1 MQYPQSSLAG
11 FTLIYVLGII
21 LGMVIAVSKVF
32 SNEILL
38 IEGLS
43 HLLIL
48 VIWGFFL
55 IPQSLK
61 EEAGNRIQ
69 TAGYLHTL
77 IGFASALILL
87 GETAFDQE
95 ALNEILYP
103 LGSALSTSIVGWLLG
118 GEISSLGENYEKKI
132 VRSEFQQLIDEIQAF
147 TGAIQEIHT
156 TYLSTMTQ
164 VYRSYRQLQDEQE
177 TLLREHQNSQQKIME
192 ETQNFH
198 DYLLKT
204 NNEASQQLNQLF
216 KQSIDCL
223 ESLDSLMARITEEMK
238 YLEPV
243 LDSFSQLKTNS
254 DLATNNLAEVAQA
267 SRRTAQY
274 LNESRA
280 LMTELENLLEYITTV
295 KNSEC

>member
-11 FTLIYVLGII
+11 FTFIYVLGIL
-21 LGMVIAVSKVF
+21 LGMVIAISQVF
-32 SNEILL
+32 STEILL

-43 HLLIL
+43 HLFIL
-48 VIWGFFL
+48 VIWGFFFL
-55 IPQSLK
+55 PQSQK

-87 GETAFDQE
+87 GSSAFNQGE
-95 ALNEILYP
+95 LNAILYP

-118 GEISSLGENYEKKI
+118 GEISSLGENYEKKR
-132 VRSEFQQLIDEIQAF
+132 VKSEFQQLIDEIQEF
-147 TGAIQEIHT
+147 TGAIQEVHS

-164 VYRSYRQLQDEQE
+164 VYRSYRQLQEEQE
-177 TLLREHQNSQQKIME
+177 NLLRQHQDLQSRIME

-198 DYLLKT
+198 YNLFTT
-204 NNEASQQLNQLF
+204 NTEATQELNQLF
-216 KQSIDCL
+216 TQSSERLQEL
-223 ESLDSLMARITEEMK
+223 ETLVARTTEEMK
-238 YLEPV
+238 HLDPL
-243 LDSFSQLKTNS
+243 LDSFSQLKNNS

-274 LNESRA
+274 LNESQA
-280 LMTELENLLEYITTV
+280 LMRELEKLLDYITTV
-295 KNSEC
+295 KTS

>member
-1 MQYPQSSLAG
+1 MQSSQSSLAG
-11 FTLIYVLGII
+11 FTFIYVLGII
-21 LGMVIAVSKVF
+21 GGMILAISQVF
-32 SNEILL
+32 SAEILL

-55 IPQSLK
+55 IPNSQK

-87 GETAFDQE
+87 GNNTFDQE
-95 ALNEILYP
+95 QLNEVLYP

-132 VRSEFQQLIDEIQAF
+132 VRSEYQQLITEIQEF

-156 TYLSTMTQ
+156 AYLSTMTE
-164 VYRSYRQLQDEQE
+164 VYRSYRQLQNEQE
-177 TLLREHQNSQQKIME
+177 NLLRQHQDIQYKIME

-198 DYLLKT
+198 NQLLNT
-204 NNEASQQLNQLF
+204 NTQASQEINQLLNQSTDKL
-216 KQSIDCL
+216 QEL
-223 ESLDSLMARITEEMK
+223 GTVVARVTEEMK
-238 YLEPV
+238 GLQPV

-254 DLATNNLAEVAQA
+254 DLATTNLAEVAQA

-280 LMTELENLLEYITTV
+280 LMTELERLLDYIGSL
-295 KNSEC
+295 KQP

>member
-11 FTLIYVLGII
+11 FTFIYVVGII
-21 LGMVIAVSKVF
+21 LGMVIAISQFF

-38 IEGLS
+38 IQGLS

-48 VIWGFFL
+48 VIWGFFF

-87 GETAFDQE
+87 GNSAFDQG
-95 ALNEILYP
+95 ALNEVLYP

-132 VRSEFQQLIDEIQAF
+132 VRSEFQRLIDEIKEF
-147 TGAIQEIHT
+147 TGAIQEIHS

-164 VYRSYRQLQDEQE
+164 VYRSYRQLQEEQE
-177 TLLREHQNSQQKIME
+177 RLLRQHQEIQQQIME
-192 ETQNFH
+192 ETQVFH
-198 DYLLKT
+198 ENLLKT
-204 NNEASQQLNQLF
+204 NNQASKELNQLF
-216 KQSIDCL
+216 TQSTERLQAL
-223 ESLDSLMARITEEMK
+223 ETLIAQITEEMK
-238 YLEPV
+238 HLEPV
-243 LDSFSQLKTNS
+243 LDSFSQLKSNS
-254 DLATNNLAEVAQA
+254 DLATTNLAEVAQA

-280 LMTELENLLEYITTV
+280 LMTELENLLEYIARV
-295 KNSEC
+295 KNS

>member
-1 MQYPQSSLAG
+1 MQYSQSSLAG
-11 FTLIYVLGII
+11 FTFIYILGII
-21 LGMVIAVSKVF
+21 LGMILAISQEF
-32 SNEILL
+32 STEILL

-48 VIWGFFL
+48 VVWGFFL
-55 IPQSLK
+55 IPQSQK

-87 GETAFDQE
+87 GSSGFDQE
-95 ALNEILYP
+95 QLNQVLYP
-103 LGSALSTSIVGWLLG
+103 LGSALSTSIIGWLLG
-118 GEISSLGENYEKKI
+118 GELSSLGEKYEQKFVK
-132 VRSEFQQLIDEIQAF
+132 SEFQQLINEIKEF
-147 TGAIQEIHT
+147 TGAIQEIHHS
-156 TYLSTMTQ
+156 YLSTMTQ

-177 TLLREHQNSQQKIME
+177 NLLRQHQEIQYKIME

-198 DYLLKT
+198 NQILTT
-204 NNEASQQLNQLF
+204 NTAASREIHQLF
-216 KQSIDCL
+216 TQSTQHLQAL
-223 ESLDSLMARITEEMK
+223 ESLLSQTTKEMK
-238 YLEPV
+238 SLEPV

-254 DLATNNLAEVAQA
+254 DLATNNLGEVAQA

-280 LMTELENLLEYITTV
+280 LITELEKLLEHITSL
-295 KNSEC
+295 KSS

>member
-11 FTLIYVLGII
+11 FTFIYVVGII
-21 LGMVIAVSKVF
+21 LGMVIAISQSF
-32 SNEILL
+32 STEILL

-55 IPQSLK
+55 LPQALK

-77 IGFASALILL
+77 IGFSSALILL
-87 GETAFDQE
+87 GNSAFDQGQ
-95 ALNEILYP
+95 LNEILYP

-118 GEISSLGENYEKKI
+118 GEISSLGEKYEQKL
-132 VRSEFQQLIDEIQAF
+132 VRSEFQQLIDEIKEF
-147 TGAIQEIHT
+147 TGAIQEVHS
-156 TYLSTMTQ
+156 TYLSTITQ
-164 VYRSYRQLQDEQE
+164 VYRSYRQLQEEQE
-177 TLLREHQNSQQKIME
+177 TLLRQHQDIQYKIME

-198 DYLLKT
+198 NKLLNT
-204 NNEASQQLNQLF
+204 NSQASQELNQLF
-216 KQSIDCL
+216 QQSTERLQDL
-223 ESLDSLMARITEEMK
+223 ETVIARITEEMK
-238 YLEPV
+238 GLEPL
-243 LDSFSQLKTNS
+243 LDSFSQLKSNS
-254 DLATNNLAEVAQA
+254 DLATTNVAEVAQA

-295 KNSEC
+295 KNS

>member
-11 FTLIYVLGII
+11 FTFIYVLGII
-21 LGMVIAVSKVF
+21 LGMITAISQIF
-32 SNEILL
+32 PTEILL

-48 VIWGFFL
+48 VVWGFFF

-77 IGFASALILL
+77 VGFASALILL
-87 GETAFDQE
+87 GSTDFDQGQ
-95 ALNEILYP
+95 LNQVLYP

-132 VRSEFQQLIDEIQAF
+132 VRSEFQQLVDEIKEF

-156 TYLSTMTQ
+156 AYLSTMTQ

-177 TLLREHQNSQQKIME
+177 NLLKKHQEIQHQIME

-198 DYLLKT
+198 QELVHT
-204 NNEASQQLNQLF
+204 NRQATQELHQLF
-216 KQSIDCL
+216 AQSTDKLQEL
-223 ESLDSLMARITEEMK
+223 EKLLSQTTQDMK
-238 YLEPV
+238 MLEPV
-243 LDSFSQLKTNS
+243 LDSFSQLKSNS
-254 DLATNNLAEVAQA
+254 DLATNNLSEVAQA

-274 LNESRA
+274 LNESRS
-280 LMTELENLLEYITTV
+280 LMTELENLLEYIATV
-295 KNSEC
+295 KNS

>member
-1 MQYPQSSLAG
+1 MQPSQSSLAG
-11 FTLIYVLGII
+11 FTFIYVLGII
-21 LGMVIAVSKVF
+21 GGMILAISQVF
-32 SNEILL
+32 SAEILL

-48 VIWGFFL
+48 VVWGFFL
-55 IPQSLK
+55 IPNSQK

-87 GETAFDQE
+87 GSNSFNQE
-95 ALNEILYP
+95 QLNEVLYP

-118 GEISSLGENYEKKI
+118 GEISSLGENHEKKI
-132 VRSEFQQLIDEIQAF
+132 VRSEFQQLLEEIKEF

-156 TYLSTMTQ
+156 AYLSTMTD
-164 VYRSYRQLQDEQE
+164 VYRSYRQLQDIQY
-177 TLLREHQNSQQKIME
+177 KIME

-198 DYLLKT
+198 NQLLNT
-204 NNEASQQLNQLF
+204 NTQASQEINQLLH
-216 KQSIDCL
+216 QSIDKL
-223 ESLDSLMARITEEMK
+223 QELGTVVARTTEEMK
-238 YLEPV
+238 GLQPV

-254 DLATNNLAEVAQA
+254 DLATTNVAEVAQA

-280 LMTELENLLEYITTV
+280 LMTELERLLEYIESL
-295 KNSEC
+295 KQP